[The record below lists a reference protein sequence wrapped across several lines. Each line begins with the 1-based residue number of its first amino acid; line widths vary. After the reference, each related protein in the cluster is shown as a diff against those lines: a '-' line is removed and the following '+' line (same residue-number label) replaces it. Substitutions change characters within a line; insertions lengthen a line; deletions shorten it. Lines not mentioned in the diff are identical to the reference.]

1 MQNIVLEDKGRWDG
15 ASIEQILRDL
25 KGLVASRGA
34 GIGDVV
40 LRYAVCLVINQHC
53 LDLIMCAF
61 QDLEEGRHGGGP
73 GKGFIHSLD

>member
-1 MQNIVLEDKGRWDG
+1 M
-15 ASIEQILRDL
+15 
-25 KGLVASRGA
+25 
-34 GIGDVV
+34 GDVV